1 MKIVKFESKR
11 DKLNKDL
18 QDLIECKDLENALVM
33 YDCENGLHLIDY
45 ECGLEDLKFYR
56 QLLDDRIREIEV
68 RKIVNDY
75 LGIETE

>member
-33 YDCENGLHLIDY
+33 YACEDGVHLIDY
-45 ECGLEDLKFYR
+45 ECDLEDLKFYR
-56 QLLDDRIREIEV
+56 QILDDRIREIETV
-68 RKIVNDY
+68 EIIERY

>member
-18 QDLIECKDLENALVM
+18 RDLIECKDLENALVM
-33 YDCENGLHLIDY
+33 YACENGVHLIDY
-45 ECGLEDLKFYR
+45 ECDLEDLKFYR
-56 QLLDDRIREIEV
+56 QLLDDRIREIETV
-68 RKIVNDY
+68 EIVERY

>member
-18 QDLIECKDLENALVM
+18 RDLIECKDLENALVM
-33 YDCENGLHLIDY
+33 YACENEVHLIDY
-45 ECGLEDLKFYR
+45 ECELEDLKFHR
-56 QLLDDRIREIEV
+56 QLLDDRIREIETV
-68 RKIVNDY
+68 EIIERY

>member
-18 QDLIECKDLENALVM
+18 RDLIECKDLENALVM
-33 YDCENGLHLIDY
+33 YTFENGVHLIDY
-45 ECGLEDLKFYR
+45 ECELEDLKFYR
-56 QLLDDRIREIEV
+56 QLLDDRIREIEI
-68 RKIVNDY
+68 RGIIEDY

>member
-18 QDLIECKDLENALVM
+18 RDLIECKDLENALVM
-33 YDCENGLHLIDY
+33 YCRDDRIDIIGY
-45 ECGLEDLKFYR
+45 ECELEDLKFYR

-68 RKIVNDY
+68 REIVNDY
-75 LGIETE
+75 LGIEDT

>member
-33 YDCENGLHLIDY
+33 CACEKGVHLIDY
-45 ECGLEDLKFYR
+45 ECEIEDLKFYR
-56 QLLDDRIREIEV
+56 QLLDDRIRKIEV

-75 LGIETE
+75 LGIEME

>member
-18 QDLIECKDLENALVM
+18 RDLIECKDLENALVM
-33 YDCENGLHLIDY
+33 YCSSERIDIIGY
-45 ECGLEDLKFYR
+45 ECELEDLKFYR

-68 RKIVNDY
+68 REIVNDY
-75 LGIETE
+75 LGIEDI

>member
-18 QDLIECKDLENALVM
+18 RDLIECKDLENALVI
-33 YDCENGLHLIDY
+33 YTCENGGHLIDY
-45 ECGLEDLKFYR
+45 ECDLEGLKSCR
-56 QLLDDRIREIEV
+56 QLLDDRIREIETV
-68 RKIVNDY
+68 EIVKRY